1 MGWRSANPSTHTR
14 TLHEKRDALP
24 SAWTKQSRAPRDA
37 ILPVRI
43 GLKQRNLEHGDRFL
57 HDISDPDSPNFG
69 KHWTGEQVANMFAP
83 HPETSDATLDWLH
96 SSGIDRARVKHSHGC
111 NWVEFSASVSELE
124 DLLQT
129 KYYHYKHETGGSRI
143 ACDKYGLPHEVREHV
158 DFIMPTIQLDS
169 LKPVAQKLPKMMTEV
184 SPKTGSLD
192 NLDMCRILITINCL
206 RAIYKI
212 PVAKFKH
219 ESNRLG
225 IAEWSDYLYLPDLQ
239 VFLQRWTSPKI
250 TSEVVVDFI
259 SIDGG
264 KHSNLTVAKASQ
276 VIESAL
282 DFQTAYSIIHSQST
296 RLCQIG
302 DSVNVDS
309 VGGNQ
314 PYVDSAYP
322 DPNEGGYSGPLQC
335 GGAPVSNVISVSYAQ
350 IEGAL
355 PVFYQE
361 RQCREW
367 MKLAL
372 QGVSVIFASGD
383 SGVANTYN
391 SVYPNACLNEVYGPL
406 FQSSAVETYLTS
418 YARKYGESVF
428 NSSSR
433 GYPDVA
439 ALGLN
444 LVIVYLNNTIDVG
457 GTSASAPIFE
467 SIINLLNEERLEAG
481 KRPVGFL
488 NPFMYENPGMFNDGT
503 EGWNPGC
510 GTNGFP
516 ASKGWDPVT
525 GLGTPNY
532 EKMREVFLALP
543 Y

>member
-1 MGWRSANPSTHTR
+1 
-14 TLHEKRDALP
+14 
-24 SAWTKQSRAPRDA
+24 
-37 ILPVRI
+37 
-43 GLKQRNLEHGDRFL
+43 
-57 HDISDPDSPNFG
+57 
-69 KHWTGEQVANMFAP
+69 
-83 HPETSDATLDWLH
+83 
-96 SSGIDRARVKHSHGC
+96 
-111 NWVEFSASVSELE
+111 
-124 DLLQT
+124 
-129 KYYHYKHETGGSRI
+129 
-143 ACDKYGLPHEVREHV
+143 
-158 DFIMPTIQLDS
+158 
-169 LKPVAQKLPKMMTEV
+169 
-184 SPKTGSLD
+184 
-192 NLDMCRILITINCL
+192 
-206 RAIYKI
+206 
-212 PVAKFKH
+212 
-219 ESNRLG
+219 
-225 IAEWSDYLYLPDLQ
+225 
-239 VFLQRWTSPKI
+239 
-250 TSEVVVDFI
+250 
-259 SIDGG
+259 
-264 KHSNLTVAKASQ
+264 
-276 VIESAL
+276 
-282 DFQTAYSIIHSQST
+282 
-296 RLCQIG
+296 
-302 DSVNVDS
+302 
-309 VGGNQ
+309 GNQ

>member
-309 VGGNQ
+309 V
-314 PYVDSAYP
+314 DSAYP